1 MYIYIYIYIYNIYIY
16 IYIYIYIHAK
26 LKTSVT
32 NIQQCPEDNVLC
44 VSGKNLNL
52 KIHKS

>member
-1 MYIYIYIYIYNIYIY
+1 MYIYIQKFFFYNNVY
-16 IYIYIYIHAK
+16 AK
-26 LKTSVT
+26 LNTNVT

-44 VSGKNLNL
+44 VSGKNQNL